1 MELHFYLGRG
11 HGVTTVP
18 HPIGRSAELGM
29 LWIAVEEYDE
39 RNI

>member
-18 HPIGRSAELGM
+18 LPDRAQCGTGM